1 VRFIISEQP
10 YEQPLARGL
19 WRYEKDGHATGAV
32 EQWRLSAAHD
42 GYHFLRVDLDARQAA
57 SGRSYLYHAVLDQ
70 ARRPMRMK
78 YRVWRGADEVIG
90 NVHLEEDA
98 VLFSG
103 SFGEHRFEELITV
116 PEGYEFWFPSCIA
129 LGLLAM
135 SQFTGNVTGVAL
147 VISDTQIDGPALMPL
162 VTGLEKIGARPEE
175 SLESGQGPVRLFWE
189 NQQRSIWLD
198 SSGWPRRM
206 IRQDGLLAVES
217 QLVNYQRIN

>member
-1 VRFIISEQP
+1 
-10 YEQPLARGL
+10 
-19 WRYEKDGHATGAV
+19 
-32 EQWRLSAAHD
+32 LSAAHD

-78 YRVWRGADEVIG
+78 YRVWRGVDEVIG

-189 NQQRSIWLD
+189 NQQRSNWLD